1 MPIFTIAF
9 SVGFALL
16 YVLSVEYN
24 WALFTY
30 HAASEEFGPLVQ
42 KPKDGGPAMY
52 WYGWLATSAIGAFLI
67 ALVAASIA
75 RGGTRLRA
83 GCNLSWGIPLVV
95 MVAFVYI
102 LRRFFLR

>member
-1 MPIFTIAF
+1 MPIFGIAF
-9 SVGFALL
+9 AAAFAVL

-30 HAASEEFGPLVQ
+30 HAASEEFGFLVQ

-52 WYGWLATSAIGAFLI
+52 WYGWLATSAIGAFFI
-67 ALVAASIA
+67 AAVAAAIA
-75 RGGTRLRA
+75 RGAPRLRT

-102 LRRFFLR
+102 LRRYFLR